1 MRRLIAT
8 LACFATLTAITTPHA
23 LSSASGDVSYVA
35 EQPVSNVPLVVI
47 RFNQRKVMY
56 ERQLY
61 NAISKAVEIK
71 PSVVL
76 DVVSFVPTTG
86 NASNDEKVSQAALG
100 QTSTVVT
107 SLRNMGIPQERM
119 RVSTEGAPGLPHHE
133 VHIYVE

>member
-8 LACFATLTAITTPHA
+8 LACFATLTAVTAPHA
-23 LSSASGDVSYVA
+23 FSAMPEETAYVS
-35 EQPVSNVPLVVI
+35 EQPVSNIPLVVI

-61 NAISKAVEIK
+61 NAIAKAVEVK

-86 NASNDEKVSQAALG
+86 NERNDEKISQAALG
-100 QTSTVVT
+100 QTSTVVN
-107 SLRNMGIPQERM
+107 SLRSMGIPQERM
-119 RVSTEGAPGLPHHE
+119 RVSTEGTPGLPYHE